1 MITQDVFPAKQGFPR
16 PPDNGV
22 PAPTAVDV
30 DRVADQAF
38 PPAPLP
44 YPFPAEPPPPATTF
58 PAKQAFTPVLLP
70 SFVLVPPALEVNLN
84 LDTQDN
90 SGDAPSYVVSEV
102 GSLPTSTQQSVRFFT
117 ITSVS
122 DYDTAMP
129 PTTSSINLL
138 VNLSVGLTPLTDFG
152 VQLQGRAVYFVAGAW
167 IPAGTTPQRAI
178 SNYGAQAFII
188 PNNDADGNP
197 FPWTAPGV
205 GGPTVGD
212 TVAVDVAYR
221 QGEVA
226 TQELG
231 IVQEVVPQTSPLL
244 DELGLVQTEVPV
256 QQVLVS
262 GQVVG
267 VGTPANYQPS
277 DPSAG
282 TSSAGPVLDVLVA
295 AESSVFGL
303 PTNYPPLATLS
314 PRRP

>member
-1 MITQDVFPAKQGFPR
+1 M
-16 PPDNGV
+16 
-22 PAPTAVDV
+22 
-30 DRVADQAF
+30 
-38 PPAPLP
+38 
-44 YPFPAEPPPPATTF
+44 
-58 PAKQAFTPVLLP
+58 
-70 SFVLVPPALEVNLN
+70 
-84 LDTQDN
+84 
-90 SGDAPSYVVSEV
+90 VSEV

-117 ITSVS
+117 IASVS
-122 DYDTAMP
+122 DYETGLP

-197 FPWTAPGV
+197 FPWTTPGV

-282 TSSAGPVLDVLVA
+282 TSFRRTRPGRPRGCRVERLRSTHQ
-295 AESSVFGL
+295 L
-303 PTNYPPLATLS
+303 PTTRDTVTTSSLKRTPCQ
-314 PRRP
+314 